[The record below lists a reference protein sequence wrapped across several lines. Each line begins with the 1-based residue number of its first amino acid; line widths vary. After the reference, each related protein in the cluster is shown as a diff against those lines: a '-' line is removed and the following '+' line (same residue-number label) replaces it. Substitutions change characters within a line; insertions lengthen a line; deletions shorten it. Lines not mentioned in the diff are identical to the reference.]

1 MGYRIKTSRF
11 LIRLGR
17 FVESLAIQVM
27 RPQDLIEFGAQS
39 YRNPGAVEGWSRRD
53 FVAEGLIPCE
63 KDLLKDIP
71 LKNGNLLL
79 LGMGGGR
86 EAIPLAKMGFSVTG
100 VDFVPEMVEQA
111 KRNAREQGIEIE
123 GMVQEISNIE
133 VPANSYDIVWLCS
146 TMYSCVPTRKK
157 RLEMLRRIRCALK
170 SDGYFVCQFH
180 WEPHRGYGSRGA
192 IVRKL
197 FSYLTLGNLTY
208 ERGDILWQN
217 VEFIHIFS
225 SEDNLRSEFEEGG
238 FKATK
243 IYLPN
248 DSVRG
253 QAILRKVIDN
263 MEVK

>member
-1 MGYRIKTSRF
+1 MGYRIKTGRF
-11 LIRLGR
+11 LIRLGK

-39 YRNPGAVEGWSRRD
+39 YQNPGSVEGWSRRD

-71 LKNGNLLL
+71 LKKGGLLL

-86 EAIPLAKMGFSVTG
+86 EAIPLAKTGFSVTG
-100 VDFVPEMVEQA
+100 VDFVPGMVEQA
-111 KRNAREQGIEIE
+111 TRNAREQGVEIE

-133 VPANSYDIVWLCS
+133 VPANAYNIVWLCS

-157 RLEMLRRIRCALK
+157 RVEMLRKIHRALK
-170 SDGYFVCQFH
+170 PDGYFVCQFH
-180 WEPHRGYGSRGA
+180 WEPHRRYGSRSTF
-192 IVRKL
+192 IKKM
-197 FSYLTLGNLTY
+197 FSFLTLGNLTY

-225 SEDNLRSEFEEGG
+225 SEDKLRSELKEGG
-238 FKATK
+238 FEVIKFYT
-243 IYLPN
+243 PD

-253 QAILRKVIDN
+253 QAILRKMTDN
-263 MEVK
+263 MEV

>member
-1 MGYRIKTSRF
+1 MGYRIKTARF
-11 LIRLGR
+11 LIRLGK

-27 RPQDLIEFGAQS
+27 KPQDLIKFGCQS
-39 YRNPGAVEGWSRRD
+39 YQNPGSVEGWSRRD

-71 LKNGNLLL
+71 LKKGSLLL

-100 VDFVPEMVEQA
+100 VDFVPEMVEKA
-111 KRNAREQGIEIE
+111 TRNAREQGVEIE
-123 GMVQEISNIE
+123 GLVQEISEIE
-133 VPANSYDIVWLCS
+133 ISANSYDIVWLCS

-157 RLEMLRRIRCALK
+157 RVEMLRKIRRALK
-170 SDGYFVCQFH
+170 PDGYFVCQFH
-180 WEPHRGYGSRGA
+180 WEPYRRYGSKSIFIKRL
-192 IVRKL
+192 I
-197 FSYLTLGNLTY
+197 SYLTLGNLAY
-208 ERGDILWQN
+208 EKGDILWQN

-238 FKATK
+238 FKAKK

-253 QAILRKVIDN
+253 QAILRKPIDN
-263 MEVK
+263 MEV